1 MPLQQRHGGDTAGN
15 EPSPAIWNRV
25 SWSDIQH
32 GKVKFF
38 HEDFTTLAIPLA
50 VASNAAVYVGD
61 KGWYSYQD
69 TGDVITQ
76 LATDDNGVLSAAIA
90 ATNNNETWIQAGS
103 ATSVMFTPKTL
114 ANSGQSIFFEARVKM
129 SQVTSGNMFVGISE
143 EGLAAANTISDAD
156 ALADKDF
163 IGWAV
168 LEADPD
174 GLTFVYN
181 KASAGGVTTA
191 ISAANAANV
200 TADTFV
206 KLGFI
211 VDMQEGN
218 ASRRVKAFIDGVEL
232 GTAVTNTA
240 FENTTTFPTGEEMH
254 VLFGGK
260 NQNAAKTLGIDWVRC
275 AQLKS
280 GN

>member
-1 MPLQQRHGGDTAGN
+1 MPLVMRTGADASGN
-15 EPSPAIWNRV
+15 EPSPAIWNRL
-25 SWSDIQH
+25 SWSDIHH
-32 GKVKFF
+32 GKVKYFYD
-38 HEDFTTLAIPLA
+38 DFTSLAIPLA
-50 VASNAAVYVGD
+50 VASNAAVYTSD

-90 ATNNNETWIQAGS
+90 ATNNNETWLMPGS
-103 ATSVMFTPKTL
+103 ATSVMFVPKTK
-114 ANSGQSIFFEARVKM
+114 ANGGQTILFEARVKM
-129 SQVTSGNMFVGISE
+129 SQVTSGNMIVGLSE

-156 ALADKDF
+156 AIADKDL
-163 IGWAV
+163 IGFAV

-191 ISAANAANV
+191 ISAANAANMS
-200 TADTFV
+200 ADTFV

-211 VDMQEGN
+211 VDMEEGN
-218 ASRRVKAFIDGVEL
+218 ANRRVKAFINGVEL

-240 FENTTTFPTGEEMH
+240 YENTTTFPTGEEMH
-254 VLFGGK
+254 VLWGGK
-260 NQNAAKTLGIDWVRC
+260 NQNAAKTLAIDWVRV
-275 AQLKS
+275 AQYKS

>member
-1 MPLQQRHGGDTAGN
+1 MPLVQRHGADASGN

-25 SWSDIQH
+25 SWSDIHH
-32 GKVKFF
+32 GKGKYFY
-38 HEDFTTLAIPLA
+38 EDFTSLAIPLA

-76 LATDDNGVLSAAIA
+76 LATDSNGVLSAAIA
-90 ATNNNETWIQAGS
+90 ATNNNETWIMPGS
-103 ATSVMFTPKTL
+103 ASSVMFVPNTK
-114 ANSGQSIFFEARVKM
+114 ANSGTSIFFEARVKM
-129 SQVTSGNMFVGISE
+129 SQVTSGNMFIGLSE

-156 ALADKDF
+156 ALADKDL
-163 IGWAV
+163 IGFVV

-174 GLTFVYN
+174 QADFVYN
-181 KASAGGVTTA
+181 KASAGGVTTVLGDAAA
-191 ISAANAANV
+191 IV
-200 TADTFV
+200 ADTFV
-206 KLGFI
+206 KLGFV
-211 VDMQEGN
+211 VDMVEGDN
-218 ASRRVKAFIDGVEL
+218 NKRVKIYVDGVEK
-232 GTAVTNTA
+232 GTYVTNSA
-240 FENTTTFPTGEEMH
+240 FENTTLFPTGEELH

-260 NQNAAKTLGIDWVRC
+260 NQNAAKTLGIDWVRV